1 MSPVRP
7 SCVYFMNAKPTA
19 WSALYARGSAGRA
32 RRNDPGRPL
41 PVAEAIPSKSILSKS
56 ILSES
61 PS

>member
-1 MSPVRP
+1 
-7 SCVYFMNAKPTA
+7 MNAKPTA

-32 RRNDPGRPL
+32 RRTTRAAPL
-41 PVAEAIPSKSILSKS
+41 PGGGSDLSKSILSKSILSKSILSKS